1 MAGCPAGPLGG
12 RAHRWCETA
21 GVTEADDAAIRVALR
36 RQLRD
41 RMVARD
47 RPAVQAIR
55 SAVAA
60 IENAEAQPT
69 DGSSATEQLLG
80 ASTSADVARRVVTD
94 QEARAV
100 VATEIEELDAA
111 ARHHRSIGR
120 PDSAA
125 TIERQADL
133 LRQILAT

>member
-1 MAGCPAGPLGG
+1 MA
-12 RAHRWCETA
+12 ET
-21 GVTEADDAAIRVALR
+21 DDGAIREVLR
-36 RQLRD
+36 RHLRE

-80 ASTSADVARRVVTD
+80 ASASTDVARRLVSE

-100 VATEIEELDAA
+100 VVAEIAELDAA
-111 ARHHRSIGR
+111 AREHRSIGR
-120 PDSAA
+120 SDSAA
-125 TIERQADL
+125 TIEQQAGL

>member
-1 MAGCPAGPLGG
+1 MTDSDDGG
-12 RAHRWCETA
+12 IR
-21 GVTEADDAAIRVALR
+21 GVLR
-36 RQLRD
+36 RHLRE

-80 ASTSADVARRVVTD
+80 ASTSADVARRVVSD
-94 QEARAV
+94 EEARAV
-100 VATEIEELDAA
+100 VVAEIDELDAA

-120 PDSAA
+120 SDSAV
-125 TIERQADL
+125 TIEGQADL